1 MRPSINRPK
10 PSPHAALAALALA
23 LFLGGCG
30 DDGPG
35 TPRRPGPDGLVGTIE
50 LGYVG
55 SLAFNPAATAQL
67 ALHRGLK
74 IDLFDV
80 DAQARVYST
89 DFSDPRDCGS
99 YTPSSVTCSHR
110 GQFLA
115 AGPHT
120 DIYLLNALSGAIVD
134 TLPAGYVLSD
144 FRSVAFSPDDHRLYV
159 GTQGGLLSAWGL
171 KPKRL
176 LYRVNMERP
185 YDASAL
191 ALSPDGT
198 TLALSGFSGRVALW
212 STAEAVRFAE
222 LDMDSTFTTDME
234 FSPDGRTLAVTG
246 SYSTVVLWDLA
257 TRTVKWVKPGLEF
270 GSAVAVGFSPDGRYL
285 VTNLTRFD
293 LALLDVETGA
303 VLSQW
308 RSHNDSEIFDIAYS
322 RDGRLIAAS
331 SHENVKVWDV
341 ATRLALGP

>member
-1 MRPSINRPK
+1 MRPSIHRPS
-10 PSPHAALAALALA
+10 SPRAALAALALA

-74 IDLFDV
+74 LDLFDL
-80 DAQARVYST
+80 DAQARVHST
-89 DFSDPRDCGS
+89 ELADPRNCS
-99 YTPSSVTCSHR
+99 AYTPSSVACSHR
-110 GQFLA
+110 GQLLA
-115 AGPHT
+115 AGPHS
-120 DIYLLNALSGAIVD
+120 DIYLVNAFSGAIVD
-134 TLPAGYVLSD
+134 TLPAGWELSS
-144 FRSVAFSPDDHRLYV
+144 FRSVAFSPDDQTLYV
-159 GTQGGLLSAWGL
+159 GTQGGVLSAWGL
-171 KPKRL
+171 RPKRL
-176 LYRVNMERP
+176 LYRVNMEDP
-185 YDASAL
+185 YDAGAL
-191 ALSPDGT
+191 ALSPDGS
-198 TLALSGFSGRVALW
+198 TLALSGFGRRVALW

-246 SYSTVVLWDLA
+246 SYQTVVLWELA
-257 TRTVKWVKPGLEF
+257 TRTVKWVKPGLKF

-285 VTNLTRFD
+285 VTNLTPAD
-293 LALLDVETGA
+293 LSLLDVETGA

-308 RSHNDSEIFDIAYS
+308 RTHNDSEILDIAWS

-331 SHENVKVWDV
+331 SHQNVKVWDV
-341 ATRLALGP
+341 ATRLALGK